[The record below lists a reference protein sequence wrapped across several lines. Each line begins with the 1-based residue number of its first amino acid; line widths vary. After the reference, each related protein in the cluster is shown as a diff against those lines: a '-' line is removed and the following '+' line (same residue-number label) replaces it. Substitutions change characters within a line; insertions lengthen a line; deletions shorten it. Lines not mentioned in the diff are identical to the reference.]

1 MPGSS
6 GVSPNPFQEYAM
18 LAPRNRGALF
28 TLSAAALA
36 FVAACSNGTEPK
48 QAVCDASN
56 TVTLTPGQVQTPIT
70 APCVY
75 ISSADGGEYAL
86 VPFNADTT
94 YKNSA
99 SITFTSQGAAAATSA
114 LSLSPFATAPLANV
128 LLGEASSVPT
138 ASYAYDVALRQS
150 ERRVLKPLIS
160 SARAWYTRRS
170 SSSSGTGLRPSFS
183 VTATTWNVGDYVALN
198 TKSGSTLADACQTPD
213 MRTGRVVAI
222 SQHAIVVAD
231 TNNPAGGYT
240 DAEYATIA
248 LQFDSVYTMDT
259 NAFGTPSDIDSNG
272 HIVMFFTRAVNELTP
287 PTSASVVG
295 GFFYARD
302 LFPKQDSPALGTGSG
317 CPTSNVSEMFYL
329 AVADPN
335 DLVNGN
341 KSFTKDFV
349 SHLTVSTTAH
359 EFQHLINASR
369 RLYVNTTASDFEVVW
384 LNEGLSHVAEE
395 LLFYQQSNGLT
406 PRNDIDSVKV
416 RLSQQNVNAYNYDQQ
431 GNFGRFRSYIVRPST
446 SSPYAPDDSLWTR
459 GATWSFLRYAAD
471 HRGTNDGDTWF
482 KLDNSTTTGLDNLQQ
497 VFGSGLMDMFRDWA
511 VAHIADDVPNVPNEW
526 QHPSWNFKSIYHLI
540 ANHQVPPSPVGYALT
555 TLPLSDGSP
564 VTVALNG
571 GCAAYVRFSLTAGQT
586 SSVKWDTQSSK
597 IAMSLVRMK

>member
-18 LAPRNRGALF
+18 SAPRIRGALF
-28 TLSAAALA
+28 TVSAAVLA
-36 FVAACSNGTEPK
+36 FASACSNGTEPK
-48 QAVCDASN
+48 QALCDASN

-75 ISSADGGEYAL
+75 ISSTDAGEYAL
-86 VPFNADTT
+86 VPFNSDTT
-94 YKNSA
+94 YKNTA
-99 SITFTSQGAAAATSA
+99 SITFTSQGAAVATS
-114 LSLSPFATAPLANV
+114 LLELSPFATAPLANV
-128 LLGEASSVPT
+128 VLGEASSAPT
-138 ASYAYDVALRQS
+138 PSYAYDIALRQS
-150 ERRVLKPLIS
+150 ERRVLAPLMS
-160 SARAWYTRRS
+160 SARSWYTRRGAS
-170 SSSSGTGLRPSFS
+170 SPSTGLRPSFS
-183 VTATTWNVGDYVALN
+183 VTAATWSVGDYVALN
-198 TKSGSTLADACQTPD
+198 TRSGATLADACQTPD
-213 MRTGRVVAI
+213 NRTGRVVAI

-248 LQFDSVYTMDT
+248 VQFDSVYTMDV

-272 HIVMFFTRAVNELTP
+272 HIIMFFTRAVNELTP
-287 PTSASVVG
+287 PASSSVVG

-302 LFPKQDSPALGTGSG
+302 LFPKQDSPQLGTGSG

-335 DLVNGN
+335 NLVNGN

-369 RLYVNTTASDFEVVW
+369 RLYVNTSASDFEVVW
-384 LNEGLSHVAEE
+384 LNEGLSHIAEE

-406 PRNDIDSVKV
+406 PRMDVDSVKV
-416 RLSQQNVNAYNYDQQ
+416 RLSQQNVNAYNFDQQ
-431 GNFGRFRSYIVRPST
+431 GNFGRFRAYIVRPAT

-471 HRGTNDGDTWF
+471 HRGTSDADTWF

-497 VFGSGLMDMFRDWA
+497 VFGSGLMSMFRDWA

-526 QHPSWNFKSIYHLI
+526 QHLSWNFKSIFHLI
-540 ANHQVPPSPVGYALT
+540 GNHQPTPNPNGYPLAST
-555 TLPLSDGSP
+555 PLSDASP
-564 VTVALNG
+564 VTVTLNG
-571 GCAAYVRFSLTAGQT
+571 GGAAYVRFSLSAGQT
-586 SSVKWDTQSSK
+586 SSIKWDTQSSK
-597 IAMSLVRMK
+597 VAMSLVRMK